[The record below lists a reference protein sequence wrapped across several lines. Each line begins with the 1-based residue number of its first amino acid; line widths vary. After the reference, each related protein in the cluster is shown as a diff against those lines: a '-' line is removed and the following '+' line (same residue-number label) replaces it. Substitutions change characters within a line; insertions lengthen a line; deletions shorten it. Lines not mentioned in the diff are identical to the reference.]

1 MENKVEK
8 VVNKNNNS
16 SKNKTTKRYARSGKG
31 SVETKRETTAQAKGS
46 QPAAPQSGAQTVS
59 RAKMDSQR
67 KKTAAAPQ
75 NEANKQA
82 DLKNAGSA
90 TNLAQEN
97 AAKSSAQALNG
108 TKTAAQNA
116 QSKEALQNANGEQS
130 EQTTQT
136 AEAHRSTHRK
146 ARVNKGKAGKQN
158 AQSHALAVSAN
169 SETTTKDAAQEVVV
183 STQENAEQE
192 EEVTSDGVIRK
203 SFFDKRTESAVN
215 KVKRKKSFSYANAK
229 RIKSKANKGLTIDEV
244 QDRINSGYVNLIHD
258 KNKKTYFQIFFKNIC
273 TYFNLLCFLVAIALI
288 CVGAFDNIFF
298 MVIILANTAIGIVQ
312 EIRAKK
318 AMEKISLVTQPTALV
333 VRDGKHYEIPVK
345 EVVLDDII
353 EFSLGKQICADCVVV
368 SGEVEVNESLITGE
382 SNAVKKKVGDRLLSG
397 SFISSGEC
405 VARADAVGDA
415 SYTAQLSAK
424 AKEYSQPKSELM
436 KSMRIIISVIGV
448 IIIPLGILML
458 GNNYSQGG
466 SDMETIKKTAGSII
480 GMIPAGMFLLT
491 SMALAVGVVKL
502 ASKRTLV
509 QDLYSIEMLSRV
521 DTLCLDKTGTIT
533 DGTMVV
539 TEVEPIS
546 KTISETDLYK
556 IVGTM
561 MSGLGDNNATSRAL
575 IDYFGKQDAYHITAK
590 MPFSSA
596 RKLSAVSFSNGNT
609 YIVGASEFV
618 LDEVSKE
625 LEEKVKDYA
634 KQGKR
639 VLLLAK
645 ARGKIVDETLPTG
658 AKPVALIAIEDR
670 IRENATETLRWFQDN
685 DVDLKIISGDNPITV
700 SEIAK
705 RVGVPNAQS
714 YINLYGLSDQQVIEA
729 ADKHTVFG
737 RVTPEQKSVLVKA
750 LKQRG
755 HKVAMTGDGVNDILA
770 LKEADCSIAM
780 ASGSDATRNVSNLVL
795 LDSNFSAMPSIVA
808 EGRRVVNNV
817 TKSSSLFLMKTFFT
831 IFLSI
836 MCLALA
842 ISYPFTPNA
851 VILLELFAIGLP
863 SFFLALQPNKD
874 PIRGNFL
881 VNLITKSIPSALL
894 LLLNF
899 FLCYLFDITY
909 SDGTHY
915 ETMASICITF
925 SGLILLLRVSRPLD
939 SYRLTLFGAM
949 LVLCLSALAILPQSF
964 FGHTYLD
971 FQSILVCLCVIELGF
986 LWLIKPITPPKEL
999 RQKNRKLEMRIG
1011 ELEEQT
1017 YKYIEKLKRF

>member
-1 MENKVEK
+1 MNNKVDNSNKIDTKKSAKRAPKANVDENIESTEVAPKSTRKGDKKDEKQNK
-8 VVNKNNNS
+8 VVQ
-16 SKNKTTKRYARSGKG
+16 TTETINETSAD
-31 SVETKRETTAQAKGS
+31 SVE
-46 QPAAPQSGAQTVS
+46 VS
-59 RAKMDSQR
+59 D
-67 KKTAAAPQ
+67 
-75 NEANKQA
+75 
-82 DLKNAGSA
+82 
-90 TNLAQEN
+90 
-97 AAKSSAQALNG
+97 
-108 TKTAAQNA
+108 
-116 QSKEALQNANGEQS
+116 
-130 EQTTQT
+130 
-136 AEAHRSTHRK
+136 
-146 ARVNKGKAGKQN
+146 
-158 AQSHALAVSAN
+158 
-169 SETTTKDAAQEVVV
+169 
-183 STQENAEQE
+183 
-192 EEVTSDGVIRK
+192 EEVEVNGVIRK
-203 SFFDKRTESAVN
+203 SFFTHETERKIN
-215 KVKRKKSFSYANAK
+215 KVKRKKSFNYGNAD
-229 RIKSKANKGLTIDEV
+229 RIKTKAGKGLTLDQVQQRIDE
-244 QDRINSGYVNLIHD
+244 GYVNLIRD

-273 TYFNLLCFLVAIALI
+273 TFFNLLCFLVAIALI

-298 MVIILANTAIGIVQ
+298 MVIILSNTAIGIVQ

-318 AMEKISLVTQPTALV
+318 TMEKISLVTQPTALV
-333 VRDGKHYEIPVK
+333 VRAGKRYEIPVK
-345 EVVLDDII
+345 EVALDDII
-353 EFSLGKQICADCVVV
+353 EFSLGKQICADCIIV

-405 VARADAVGDA
+405 IARADAVGDA

-458 GNNYSQGG
+458 GNNYSQGVG
-466 SDMETIKKTAGSII
+466 SMETVKKTAGSII

-491 SMALAVGVVKL
+491 SVALAVGVIKL

-539 TEVEPIS
+539 TEVEPMS
-546 KTISETDLYK
+546 KTISSIDLHK

-561 MSGLGDNNATSRAL
+561 MAGLGDNNATSRAL
-575 IDYFGKQDAYHITAK
+575 ADYFGKQDAYHITAK
-590 MPFSSA
+590 LPFSSA

-609 YIVGASEFV
+609 YIIGASEFV
-618 LDEVSKE
+618 LDCVSKE
-625 LEEKVKDYA
+625 LEEKVKNYA

-639 VLLLAK
+639 VLVLAK
-645 ARGKIVDETLPTG
+645 ARGKIIDENLPPD
-658 AKPVALIAIEDR
+658 AKPLALIAIEDR

-705 RVGVPNAQS
+705 RVGVPNAQN

-729 ADKHTVFG
+729 VDKYTVFG

-795 LDSNFSAMPSIVA
+795 LDSNFSSMPSIVA

-836 MCLALA
+836 LCLAFA

-851 VILLELFAIGLP
+851 VILLEMFAIGLP

-881 VNLITKSIPSALL
+881 VNLITKSMPGALL

-899 FLCYLFDITY
+899 ILCYFFDKTY
-909 SDGTHY
+909 SNGLHY

-925 SGLILLLRVSRPLD
+925 TGLILLLRVSRPID
-939 SYRLTLFGAM
+939 SYRMTLFGAM
-949 LVLCLSALAILPQSF
+949 FVLSITALSIIPASF
-964 FGHTYLD
+964 FGHVELD
-971 FQSILVCLCVIELGF
+971 FQSILACLCIIELGF

-999 RQKNRKLEMRIG
+999 RQKNRKLQMRIG

-1017 YKYIEKLKRF
+1017 YRYIEKLKHF

>member
-1 MENKVEK
+1 MDNKVENNGG
-8 VVNKNNNS
+8 NKGNI
-16 SKNKTTKRYARSGKG
+16 NKTKMTKRY
-31 SVETKRETTAQAKGS
+31 TKHSLSKSLGETAQAPIAEDL
-46 QPAAPQSGAQTVS
+46 PAGNLALAAATEQGGTNTATHPQS
-59 RAKMDSQR
+59 
-67 KKTAAAPQ
+67 
-75 NEANKQA
+75 
-82 DLKNAGSA
+82 AGSA
-90 TNLAQEN
+90 SKS
-97 AAKSSAQALNG
+97 AKSSTKNAASEKGKSTRKQSTEKSSESNAKSHENAEKSSESA
-108 TKTAAQNA
+108 TKTATKHEK
-116 QSKEALQNANGEQS
+116 SS
-130 EQTTQT
+130 EKT
-136 AEAHRSTHRK
+136 AEVVAQAPAAH
-146 ARVNKGKAGKQN
+146 
-158 AQSHALAVSAN
+158 
-169 SETTTKDAAQEVVV
+169 
-183 STQENAEQE
+183 AEE
-192 EEVTSDGVIRK
+192 IAEGTEEVGADGVIRK
-203 SFFDKRTESAVN
+203 SFFTRGTEGKVN
-215 KVKRKKSFSYANAK
+215 KVKRKKSFNYANAE
-229 RIKSKANKGLTIDEV
+229 RIKTKADKGLTLEQV
-244 QDRINSGYVNLIHD
+244 QDRIDNGYVNLVHD

-273 TYFNLLCFLVAIALI
+273 TFFNLLCILVAVALI

-298 MVIILANTAIGIVQ
+298 MVIILSNTAIGIIQ

-318 AMEKISLVTQPTALV
+318 TMEKISLVTQPTALV
-333 VRDGKHYEIPVK
+333 VRNGKHYEIPVK

-353 EFSLGKQICADCVVV
+353 EFSLGKQICADCIVV

-458 GNNYSQGG
+458 GNNYSQGVG
-466 SDMETIKKTAGSII
+466 SMETVKKTAGSII

-491 SMALAVGVVKL
+491 SMALAVGVIKL
-502 ASKRTLV
+502 AGKRTLV

-539 TEVEPIS
+539 TEVEPMT
-546 KTISETDLYK
+546 KTISSTDLHK

-575 IDYFGKQDAYHITAK
+575 IDYFGKQDAYHISAK
-590 MPFSSA
+590 LPFSSA
-596 RKLSAVSFSNGNT
+596 RKLSAVSFTNGYT

-618 LDEVSKE
+618 LEEVSKE
-625 LEEKVKDYA
+625 LEDKVKDYA

-639 VLLLAK
+639 VLVLAK
-645 ARGKIVDETLPTG
+645 ARGKITDENVPAG
-658 AKPVALIAIEDR
+658 AKPLALIAIEDR

-705 RVGVPNAQS
+705 RVGVPNAQNF
-714 YINLYGLSDQQVIEA
+714 INLYGLSDQQVIEA
-729 ADKHTVFG
+729 ADKYTVFG

-795 LDSNFSAMPSIVA
+795 LDSNFSSMPSIVA

-836 MCLALA
+836 LCLALA

-851 VILLELFAIGLP
+851 VILLEMFAIGLP

-881 VNLITKSIPSALL
+881 VNLITKSMPGALL

-899 FLCYLFDITY
+899 VLCYIFDITY
-909 SDGTHY
+909 SDGSHY

-939 SYRLTLFGAM
+939 SYRMTLFGAM
-949 LVLCLSALAILPQSF
+949 FVLSLAALSIIPQSF
-964 FGHTYLD
+964 FGHVELD
-971 FQSILVCLCVIELGF
+971 FQSILACLCIIELGF